1 MIKAKT
7 GAKKVAPKKSV
18 SKKSTDKNSKTVV
31 ATTKAVDKVETP
43 KVTVP
48 KGAKVVTS
56 DINGVGRRKSA
67 VARVWLTRGKGD
79 IVING
84 RTIETYFTTQQSR
97 SDALRALEVCN
108 AKETYTLKVNVKGGG
123 PVSQAGAVQL
133 GIARA
138 MVAHN
143 EELRTTLRE
152 HDLLTVDA
160 RVKERKKPGQ
170 KAARRKFQFV
180 KR

>member
-7 GAKKVAPKKSV
+7 SSKKVAPKKSV
-18 SKKSTDKNSKTVV
+18 VKKSTEKNSKVV
-31 ATTKAVDKVETP
+31 ATTKAADKAEAP
-43 KVTVP
+43 KVKVS

-67 VARVWLTRGKGD
+67 VARVWLTRGTGD

-84 RTIETYFTTQQSR
+84 RTIETYFTTQQNR
-97 SDALRALEVCN
+97 SDALKALEVCN
-108 AKETYTLKVNVKGGG
+108 AKTAYTLKVNVKGGG